1 MGEFVRKVA
10 ESISD
15 QGSPEF
21 ASIGFTPT
29 GQLNVSEGVPPLL
42 APATLT
48 GVFKGGG
55 RVVGLLADWAMPS
68 RLLIPRRGTSKP
80 AQSTARLGG
89 WLHSAGDL
97 ANKSPARG
105 GAKRQASERMN
116 NARDSSNRLA
126 QRTIINGK
134 MSRATSAI
142 RPTAEE
148 GSMKMCSRLLP
159 LRQCLYPARRHPLI
173 RLWRASR

>member
-1 MGEFVRKVA
+1 VGEFVRKVA

-42 APATLT
+42 ARATLT

-80 AQSTARLGG
+80 AQSTARLAVGCTAQG
-89 WLHSAGDL
+89 TSQTKAPPEAGL
-97 ANKSPARG
+97 SGKHP
-105 GAKRQASERMN
+105 SE
-116 NARDSSNRLA
+116 
-126 QRTIINGK
+126 
-134 MSRATSAI
+134 
-142 RPTAEE
+142 
-148 GSMKMCSRLLP
+148 
-159 LRQCLYPARRHPLI
+159 
-173 RLWRASR
+173 